1 MSQVHLLTLKNTTK
15 KAIYVGACGLAAYYL
30 ARHLK
35 KDASAFLFV
44 GGLLGEI
51 LAENTVVQ
59 NN

>member
-1 MSQVHLLTLKNTTK
+1 MNPSAK

-30 ARHLK
+30 AKHLK

-51 LAENTVVQ
+51 LAENTVK
-59 NN
+59 